1 MDLLKN
7 NPLKNLSKGQRTAV
21 IIGSLGIGG
30 LMVVGHHKKTGSW
43 NPFNNAGAAST
54 AGTPSTQTG
63 TNPIT
68 GMPYTSDNATDP
80 ITGMTYLAE
89 AQQYGSVA
97 AAEAS
102 VSAFG
107 QSTATGSGIPV
118 NPASPPSSGTP
129 NPPVG
134 GSVYTSDSAWS
145 QAAQAGLT
153 SIGYDGTTVAEA
165 LGAYLTGT
173 PVTPAQIKI
182 INAAIAEYG
191 QPPVGTFQIIPI
203 PPQTPSP
210 NTVKVPNVIGMKF
223 GAARTTLTNAG
234 LKAHANP
241 GWTVNKI
248 VETQSPS
255 AGSSVASG
263 STINVVVK

>member
-1 MDLLKN
+1 MDLAK
-7 NPLKNLSKGQRTAV
+7 NPLKDLSKGQRTAV

-30 LMVVGHHKKTGSW
+30 LMVFSHHKKTGSW
-43 NPFNNAGAAST
+43 NPFNNSGAAGA
-54 AGTPSTQTG
+54 AGTPSAQTG
-63 TNPIT
+63 TDPIT
-68 GMPYTSDNATDP
+68 GMPYSSDSATDP

-102 VSAFG
+102 VSAYG

-134 GSVYTSDSAWS
+134 SSVYTSDAAWS

-153 SIGYDGTTVAEA
+153 SIGYDGVTVGEA
-165 LGAYLTGT
+165 LGAFLTGT
-173 PVTPAQIKI
+173 PQTPEQIKI
-182 INAAIAEYG
+182 INAAIAEFG
-191 QPPVGTFQIIPI
+191 RPPVGSYQIIPI

-210 NTVKVPNVIGMKF
+210 KTVKVPNVIGMKF
-223 GAARTTLTNAG
+223 GAARTRITNAG
-234 LKAHANP
+234 LKVKANP

-248 VETQSPS
+248 VHSQSPS
-255 AGSSVASG
+255 ANASVASG
-263 STINVVVK
+263 STVTVVVK